1 MGSVPDFY
9 EGIGD
14 EVKFLMYSGH
24 DWFISNQL
32 LFLNAT
38 NFTEFLSVH
47 TSLMNFTVQ
56 VANSK
61 ADFGLK

>member
-1 MGSVPDFY
+1 MRHVIYPDFY

-14 EVKFLMYSGH
+14 EVKFLMYPGH

-38 NFTEFLSVH
+38 NFTEIPFSAYITYELHS
-47 TSLMNFTVQ
+47 S
-56 VANSK
+56 
-61 ADFGLK
+61 GC